1 MIKDGLKVSII
12 AAVYKDVEALD
23 LILESLRQQTYKN
36 FELIVAEDNN
46 SKNMKDYV
54 DSINDIKVLHTFQ
67 EDKGIQKARSINNAI
82 LKSKG
87 DYLIFIDG
95 DCVVYTTFIEG
106 HVALA
111 EKNRVLVGRRVNLGK
126 KMSQNIRDHKLS
138 AKKLE
143 KRFIGYYPQMIM
155 DKASHLEQGVYLNPR
170 GFLYSKL
177 KNRKTNLQMLGC
189 NFSCFKKDMI
199 EINGFDESYGET
211 AVSDDT
217 DLQWRFEALGLKM
230 KSCKFVANMFHLY
243 HYRAP
248 ERYLDRMIPELE
260 RMLERKKTGIYK
272 AKEGLDSFRH
282 Q

>member
-1 MIKDGLKVSII
+1 MIKDDLKVSLIVS
-12 AAVYKDVEALD
+12 VYKDIEALD
-23 LILESLRQQTYKN
+23 LIVESLRQQTHKN

-46 SKNMKDYV
+46 SKEMKDYI
-54 DSINDIKVLHTFQ
+54 DAINDIKVQHTFQ
-67 EDKGIQKARSINNAI
+67 EDNGIQKARSINNAI
-82 LKSKG
+82 LKNKG

-95 DCVVYTTFIEG
+95 DCVLYTTFIEG

-111 EKNRVLVGRRVNLGK
+111 EENRVLVGRRVNLGE
-126 KMSQNIRDHKLS
+126 KMSQKIRDHKLS

-143 KRFIGYYPQMIM
+143 KSFIRNYPKMIM
-155 DKASHLEQGVYLNPR
+155 DKASHIEQGIYLNPH

-177 KNRKTNLQMLGC
+177 KDRKTNLGMLGC
-189 NFSCFKKDMI
+189 NFSCFKKDML

-211 AVSDDT
+211 AVTDDT

-260 RMLERKKTGIYK
+260 RMLERKKTGNYK

-282 Q
+282 